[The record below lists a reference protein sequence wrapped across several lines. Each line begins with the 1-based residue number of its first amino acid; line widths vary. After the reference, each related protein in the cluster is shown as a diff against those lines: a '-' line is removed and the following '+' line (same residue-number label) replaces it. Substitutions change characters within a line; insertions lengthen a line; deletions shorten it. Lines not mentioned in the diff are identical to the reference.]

1 MKQSSLNNQSALNTT
16 YKYSESI
23 EGADVKKVPEIAVEI
38 DKIPNVQGRYLKA
51 GVAQTESTIPTSAE
65 VRGYKTDFAQQM
77 VNFCTGL
84 RNIAEDSEDKI
95 LIALVNH
102 SYTYFFKA
110 PKNEFAPRAEQ
121 VLQGIE
127 GFMKTILAKK
137 LKPED
142 FLPLRDKL
150 ALYEKNKDNAKLI
163 RNRKTVQGTK
173 NLDKVDNDAKKLLQ
187 RITNACVSSLPA
199 DSDLRN
205 GLLAALRIPKDG
217 TQHNAAEITLKNE
230 DGTLFEGQASATDIN
245 AKETSIY
252 VVNNKSQIQVPS
264 HKLGKAPF
272 NVTAIGKESQTITID
287 FKKGVTIKVVVL
299 LVNSSES

>member
-1 MKQSSLNNQSALNTT
+1 MKQTSLNNLSALNTT
-16 YKYSESI
+16 YKYAESDA
-23 EGADVKKVPEIAVEI
+23 GSDVKKVAEIAVEI
-38 DKIPNVQGRYLKA
+38 DKIPNLQGRYLKA
-51 GVAQTESTIPTSAE
+51 GVAQTESTVPTSDE
-65 VRGYKTDFAQQM
+65 VKGYKSGFARSM
-77 VNFCTGL
+77 VDFCTGL
-84 RNIAEDSEDKI
+84 RNIADDSEDKT

-102 SYTYFFKA
+102 PYTYFFKA

-127 GFMKTILAKK
+127 GYMKTILAKK

-163 RNRKTVQGTK
+163 RNKKTVQGTK
-173 NLDKVDNDAKKLLQ
+173 NLDKIDKDAKKLLQ

-199 DSDLRN
+199 DTELRN

-230 DGTLFEGQASATDIN
+230 DGSLFEGQASATDIN

-252 VVNNKSQIQVPS
+252 VVNNKSEIQVPS

-272 NVTAIGKESQTITID
+272 KVTANGKESQTVTID
-287 FKKGVTIKVVVL
+287 FKKGITIKIEVI
-299 LVNSSES
+299 LVDSSGK